1 MLNIKTLASRLALAA
16 VLATGLAAA
25 AQAGTIT
32 VAPGA
37 TAKLDV
43 GDRYGYTSI
52 TVVNASSSAGSLQ
65 LPAGSSAMTV
75 PAGGKIELYDRY
87 GRGASG
93 AAYVSVTNSGSVPLT
108 LTSRYQTSY
117 PAP

>member
-1 MLNIKTLASRLALAA
+1 MLNIKTVASRLALAA
-16 VLATGLAAA
+16 VFAIGLAAA

-43 GDRYGYTSI
+43 GDRYGYTTI
-52 TVVNASSSAGSLQ
+52 TVVNASGSAGSLQ
-65 LPAGSSAMTV
+65 LPAGSSAITV
-75 PAGGKIELYDRY
+75 PAGGKVELYDRY

-93 AAYVSVTNSGSVPLT
+93 AAYVDVTNSGSVPLT